1 MTAAAPILQVDDLSV
16 TFATVHGDVEAV
28 RGMSLRVA
36 PGERLGIAGESG
48 SGKTVS
54 ALAITGLLPAAA
66 RASGR
71 VRFAGN
77 DLGGLRSSDRAAL
90 RGRHVGTIL
99 QDPLNSLNPAL
110 TVGSQIAETLR
121 HHERLDRATARRRA
135 VELLGQVG
143 IPDPARNVDEYPH
156 RFSGGMRQRAMIAI
170 ALSCEPE
177 LVVADEPT
185 TALDV
190 TVQAQILELLV
201 GLCDERNTA
210 LLLIT
215 HDLAVLAGVAHRIV
229 VMNAGRIV
237 EEAPVDTLFERPA
250 HAYTRALL
258 AAIPRPDGATAAPA
272 SDGGDARST
281 RAPVLQV
288 GDLTKT
294 FPIVRGGAIRRTVGA
309 VRAVDGV
316 SLTIGAG
323 ETLALVGESGCGKST
338 LARCI
343 LRLVEPS
350 SGSVR
355 FDGRDVLACDRRTLR
370 ALRHEMQIVFQDPYG
385 SLDPRMTIA
394 QLIAEPLAV
403 HGLGGDERGRI
414 ARVRELLDMVGL
426 RPEHAARYPRAFSG
440 GQRQRIAIA
449 RALATEP
456 KLLVLDEPVSALDT
470 STRAQILALL
480 AELQERLEVSYLLVA
495 HDLALVRAVAHRV
508 AVMYRG
514 RIVELAA
521 CEQIFAAPTHP
532 YTQAL
537 LSAVP
542 IPDPPLERRRRRMLR
557 EAALTKPTTVHERN
571 DQEVLRCPPP
581 SA

>member
-1 MTAAAPILQVDDLSV
+1 MSAGAPILQVDDLTV
-16 TFATVHGDVEAV
+16 TFGTAHGDVEAV
-28 RGMSLRVA
+28 RGVSLRVG

-54 ALAITGLLPAAA
+54 ALAITGLLPVAA

-77 DLGGLRSSDRAAL
+77 DVGGLRSSDRAAL

-99 QDPLNSLNPAL
+99 QDPLNALNPSL
-110 TVGSQIAETLR
+110 TVGSQIVEALR
-121 HHERLDRATARRRA
+121 HHQRLDRTIARRRA
-135 VELLGQVG
+135 IELLGQVG
-143 IPDPARNVDEYPH
+143 IPDAARNVDEYPH

-215 HDLAVLAGVAHRIV
+215 HDLAVLAGIAHRIA

-237 EEAPVDTLFERPA
+237 EEAPVDALFERPA

-258 AAIPRPDGATAAPA
+258 AAIPRPDGAAASAA
-272 SDGGDARST
+272 SDAGPPST
-281 RAPVLQV
+281 HAPVLEV
-288 GDLTKT
+288 RDLTKT

-309 VRAVDGV
+309 VHAVDGV

-350 SGSVR
+350 SGGVR

-370 ALRHEMQIVFQDPYG
+370 RLRHEMQIVFQDPYG
-385 SLDPRMTIA
+385 SLDPRMTVA

-403 HGLGGDERGRI
+403 HGLGGGERGRG

-480 AELQERLEVSYLLVA
+480 AELQERLAVSYLLVA
-495 HDLALVRAVAHRV
+495 HDLSLVRAVAHRV

-514 RIVELAA
+514 RIVESAA
-521 CEQIFAAPTHP
+521 CEQIFAAPTHA

-542 IPDPPLERRRRRMLR
+542 IPDPRLERRRRRMLR
-557 EAALTKPTTVHERN
+557 EKALTKPETVPERN
-571 DQEVLRCPPP
+571 QEVLRCPPP